1 MNKEKEILM
10 NYTIYDYLGLFFLY
24 AFLGWLLETTVAAV
38 RKKHMVNRG
47 FLNGPLCAIYG
58 ITAVFMT
65 RYLYELQSS
74 PVFLFLGCMI
84 IATAAEWIAG
94 HVLER
99 IGHGKWWDYSNK
111 KWNMDGYICLQY
123 SVLWGILGVLALK
136 FGNILGLTLLHLAP
150 NGVMHI
156 TLWILFGVLVVDAI
170 GSYAVLRHITKKMP
184 RIAAMNDQ
192 IDAFTKRLSVRLYR
206 YLEARVERAYPSVQ
220 PIPKQ
225 KEKSEVFAEGCSF
238 YKIILLFIIGAF
250 LGDIVET
257 IFCRI
262 TAGVWMSRSSLV
274 WGPFS
279 IVWGLAIALATALL
293 HRDINKPDRHIFLI
307 GTVLGGAYEYL
318 CSVFTEICFGKVFW
332 DYSDIPFNLGG
343 RINLLYC
350 FFWGIAAVVWIK
362 VCYPRIARW
371 LSRIPQLP
379 NLLITICLMVFMAV
393 NMLTSSLAL
402 IRCDQRANQVP
413 PQHQWQQVMDRFF
426 DDDRMEIIYPNAIST
441 D

>member
-1 MNKEKEILM
+1 M

-123 SVLWGILGVLALK
+123 SVLWGILRTVLALK
-136 FGNILGLTLLHLAP
+136 FGNHPLALPSSILAP

-156 TLWILFGVLVVDAI
+156 TSCGSCSVVLVVDAI

-184 RIAAMNDQ
+184 RISRHERPDRRLHQ
-192 IDAFTKRLSVRLYR
+192 TAFRPPVPLPGSAVSSAPTR
-206 YLEARVERAYPSVQ
+206 SVQ
-220 PIPKQ
+220 PDSEAERENRNRSLRRRMQLSTKSSFCSSSAHFWAILQ
-225 KEKSEVFAEGCSF
+225 K
-238 YKIILLFIIGAF
+238 
-250 LGDIVET
+250 
-257 IFCRI
+257 
-262 TAGVWMSRSSLV
+262 
-274 WGPFS
+274 P
-279 IVWGLAIALATALL
+279 
-293 HRDINKPDRHIFLI
+293 
-307 GTVLGGAYEYL
+307 
-318 CSVFTEICFGKVFW
+318 
-332 DYSDIPFNLGG
+332 YS
-343 RINLLYC
+343 
-350 FFWGIAAVVWIK
+350 AA
-362 VCYPRIARW
+362 
-371 LSRIPQLP
+371 S
-379 NLLITICLMVFMAV
+379 
-393 NMLTSSLAL
+393 
-402 IRCDQRANQVP
+402 P
-413 PQHQWQQVMDRFF
+413 PV
-426 DDDRMEIIYPNAIST
+426 SG
-441 D
+441 

>member
-257 IFCRI
+257 IFCL
-262 TAGVWMSRSSLV
+262 SL
-274 WGPFS
+274 
-279 IVWGLAIALATALL
+279 I
-293 HRDINKPDRHIFLI
+293 HI
-307 GTVLGGAYEYL
+307 
-318 CSVFTEICFGKVFW
+318 
-332 DYSDIPFNLGG
+332 
-343 RINLLYC
+343 
-350 FFWGIAAVVWIK
+350 
-362 VCYPRIARW
+362 
-371 LSRIPQLP
+371 
-379 NLLITICLMVFMAV
+379 
-393 NMLTSSLAL
+393 
-402 IRCDQRANQVP
+402 
-413 PQHQWQQVMDRFF
+413 
-426 DDDRMEIIYPNAIST
+426 
-441 D
+441 

>member
-1 MNKEKEILM
+1 MSIYYSIL
-10 NYTIYDYLGLFFLY
+10 YFFVY
-24 AFLGWLLETTVAAV
+24 GFLGWCTEVIFAAFKQH
-38 RKKHMVNRG
+38 RFVNRG
-47 FLNGPLCAIYG
+47 FLNGPICPIYG
-58 ITAVFMT
+58 VGVTLVIACLEAFQSNLLL
-65 RYLYELQSS
+65 LYISS
-74 PVFLFLGCMI
+74 VILV
-84 IATAAEWIAG
+84 T
-94 HVLER
+94 VLE
-99 IGHGKWWDYSNK
+99 GVTGWAMDKLFHNKWWDYSNK

-184 RIAAMNDQ
+184 RITAMNDQ

-279 IVWGLAIALATALL
+279 IVWGLAIALATW
-293 HRDINKPDRHIFLI
+293 FLYNYRNRSDGFLFAF
-307 GTVLGGAYEYL
+307 GTFLGGAYEYL
-318 CSVFTEICFGKVFW
+318 CSVFTEIVFGKVFW

-350 FFWGIAAVVWIK
+350 FFWGIAAVVWLK
-362 VCYPRIARW
+362 KLYPLFSKWIEK
-371 LSRIPQLP
+371 IPLKQGHIITWI
-379 NLLITICLMVFMAV
+379 LIIFMLANILV
-393 NMLTSSLAL
+393 STLAL
-402 IRCDQRANQVP
+402 TRYDQRAHNEPAANAIEQLI
-413 PQHQWQQVMDRFF
+413 DERFP
-426 DDDRMEIIYPNAIST
+426 DSRMEKIYPNAKMAS
-441 D
+441 

>member
-1 MNKEKEILM
+1 M

-225 KEKSEVFAEGCSF
+225 KEKSKVFADGCSF
-238 YKIILLFIIGAF
+238 YKIVLLFIIGAF

-279 IVWGLAIALATALL
+279 VVWGLALVLAAILL
-293 HRDINKPDRHIFLI
+293 RGGEQKSESRIFWFGVI
-307 GTVLGGAYEYL
+307 LGGAYEYV
-318 CSVFTEICFGKVFW
+318 CSAVTELLFGTVFW
-332 DYSDIPFNLGG
+332 DYSGFKFNLGG

-350 FFWGIAAVVWIK
+350 FFWGIAAVTWIRYG
-362 VCYPRIARW
+362 YPLVAKGMKAVKRRIRPWMTA
-371 LSRIPQLP
+371 
-379 NLLITICLMVFMAV
+379 LLAVFMAV
-393 NMLTSSLAL
+393 NLVTSALAL
-402 IRCDQRANQVP
+402 ARYDARTSGAAPANAVDVLLDE
-413 PQHQWQQVMDRFF
+413 HF
-426 DDDRMEIIYPNAIST
+426 DNARMERIYPNAKKVEKAG
-441 D
+441 

>member
-1 MNKEKEILM
+1 M

-65 RYLYELQSS
+65 RYLYDLQSS

-206 YLEARVERAYPSVQ
+206 YLEARVKRAYPSVQ

-225 KEKSEVFAEGCSF
+225 KEKSKVFADGCSF
-238 YKIILLFIIGAF
+238 YKIVLLFIIGAF

-279 IVWGLAIALATALL
+279 IVWGVALAAATMLL
-293 HRDINKPDRHIFLI
+293 YRYRKYSDRFLFFM
-307 GTVLGGAYEYL
+307 GTFLGGAYEYT
-318 CSVFTEICFGKVFW
+318 CSVLTEMLFGKVFW
-332 DYSDIPFNLGG
+332 DYSKIPFNLGG

-362 VCYPRIARW
+362 GIYPVMSAWIEKIPMNFGKTVTW
-371 LSRIPQLP
+371 L
-379 NLLITICLMVFMAV
+379 LLIFFCVDMAV
-393 NMLTSSLAL
+393 SGLAL
-402 IRCDQRANQVP
+402 VRSSEREKGIPADSA
-413 PQHQWQQVMDRFF
+413 WQQVMDEHYG
-426 DDDRMEIIYPNAIST
+426 DEVLKKIYPNALKVE
-441 D
+441 

>member
-1 MNKEKEILM
+1 M

-206 YLEARVERAYPSVQ
+206 YLEARVERRFRLFGDLHGEKADVVGEEEEVEPAQSEGVFRGGELWVAQRAEPVGFQGQVRRVGIDRPRGLSVDLHER
-220 PIPKQ
+220 IN
-225 KEKSEVFAEGCSF
+225 ETLVIDAAE
-238 YKIILLFIIGAF
+238 
-250 LGDIVET
+250 
-257 IFCRI
+257 
-262 TAGVWMSRSSLV
+262 
-274 WGPFS
+274 PF
-279 IVWGLAIALATALL
+279 VGLAGQGFFRLPPLVGGLHFGGPSDGGEVAAEKGMRVMQFVIHGSLWVKAGLL
-293 HRDINKPDRHIFLI
+293 GRRD
-307 GTVLGGAYEYL
+307 GAASGPRGFR
-318 CSVFTEICFGKVFW
+318 C
-332 DYSDIPFNLGG
+332 G
-343 RINLLYC
+343 RPS
-350 FFWGIAAVVWIK
+350 
-362 VCYPRIARW
+362 PRIW
-371 LSRIPQLP
+371 LR
-379 NLLITICLMVFMAV
+379 
-393 NMLTSSLAL
+393 
-402 IRCDQRANQVP
+402 RA
-413 PQHQWQQVMDRFF
+413 
-426 DDDRMEIIYPNAIST
+426 AG
-441 D
+441 

>member
-225 KEKSEVFAEGCSF
+225 KEKSKVFADGCSF
-238 YKIILLFIIGAF
+238 YKIVLLFIIGAF

-279 IVWGLAIALATALL
+279 IVWGLAIALVTQVLY
-293 HRDINKPDRHIFLI
+293 KYKDRSAFWLFGM
-307 GTVLGGAYEYL
+307 GTLLGGAYEYL
-318 CSVFTEICFGKVFW
+318 CSVFTEIVFGAVFW
-332 DYSDIPFNLGG
+332 DYSALPFNLGG

-350 FFWGIAAVVWIK
+350 FFWGLAAVAWFK
-362 VCYPRIARW
+362 VLFPPLDRLIESLPRRGG
-371 LSRIPQLP
+371 
-379 NLLITICLMVFMAV
+379 TILTWCLVVFMAV
-393 NMLTSSLAL
+393 NMIVSSAAL
-402 IRCDQRANQVP
+402 IRYDARLEGVAAQTSLDTLLDE
-413 PQHQWQQVMDRFF
+413 HF
-426 DDDRMEIIYPNAIST
+426 DDSYMQRVYPKLVHMN
-441 D
+441 

>member
-170 GSYAVLRHITKKMP
+170 GSY
-184 RIAAMNDQ
+184 
-192 IDAFTKRLSVRLYR
+192 F
-206 YLEARVERAYPSVQ
+206 
-220 PIPKQ
+220 
-225 KEKSEVFAEGCSF
+225 
-238 YKIILLFIIGAF
+238 
-250 LGDIVET
+250 
-257 IFCRI
+257 
-262 TAGVWMSRSSLV
+262 
-274 WGPFS
+274 
-279 IVWGLAIALATALL
+279 
-293 HRDINKPDRHIFLI
+293 
-307 GTVLGGAYEYL
+307 
-318 CSVFTEICFGKVFW
+318 
-332 DYSDIPFNLGG
+332 
-343 RINLLYC
+343 
-350 FFWGIAAVVWIK
+350 
-362 VCYPRIARW
+362 
-371 LSRIPQLP
+371 
-379 NLLITICLMVFMAV
+379 
-393 NMLTSSLAL
+393 
-402 IRCDQRANQVP
+402 DQR
-413 PQHQWQQVMDRFF
+413 
-426 DDDRMEIIYPNAIST
+426 ISASIHNHHH
-441 D
+441 